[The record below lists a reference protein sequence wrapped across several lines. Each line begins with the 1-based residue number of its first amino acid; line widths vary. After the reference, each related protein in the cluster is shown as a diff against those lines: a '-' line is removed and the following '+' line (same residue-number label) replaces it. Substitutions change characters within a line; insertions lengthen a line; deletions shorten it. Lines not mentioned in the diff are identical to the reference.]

1 MNGSSLLL
9 NGQWCA
15 VKQGSI
21 VPIGSEYN
29 DIYKW
34 PDCIYT

>member
-1 MNGSSLLL
+1 MNELSLLL

-15 VKQGSI
+15 VKQGTI

-29 DIYKW
+29 DVHKR